1 MSKNN
6 RTVWGFVSKPKSQL
20 KYAFLNAFFIS
31 GFILLTNVL
40 VVMKIRSLGDD
51 NSEFS
56 TLVFDISDLL
66 IQLGIISFLSAFII
80 TFFSTIVITHRFFGP
95 TIAIDRYI
103 DSLINKKFDASLH
116 LRTTDEM
123 HDTANK
129 LVQLGKELSK
139 K

>member
-6 RTVWGFVSKPKSQL
+6 RTIWGFVSKPKSQL
-20 KYAFLNAFFIS
+20 KYAFLNSFFIS
-31 GFILLTNVL
+31 GFILLTNIIVVL
-40 VVMKIRSLGDD
+40 KIRSMGDD
-51 NSEFS
+51 NNEFS

-66 IQLGIISFLSAFII
+66 IQLGVISFLSAFVL

-103 DSLINKKFDASLH
+103 DSLINKKFDTSLH

-129 LVQLGKELSK
+129 LLALGKELNK